1 MTVVVKLWKMGFP
14 PLHHF
19 PNRQTRNKKHQE
31 FFFPSPAPPNI
42 WIGNSVHQHKIP
54 KHQMWYLGTFM
65 WTKSKEDYR
74 CSLSIEV
81 ENSVSLKER
90 KKTARQ
96 RGNFWNFPES
106 YLTLVEDNGGK
117 VKSEESQVS
126 IGWRVC
132 HNFHLSLSKSA
143 VGQEYHGKCKM
154 MMDDAF
160 GRWWWWWWWWWW

>member
-31 FFFPSPAPPNI
+31 FLFPSPAPPN
-42 WIGNSVHQHKIP
+42 GSVILCTKTIYP
-54 KHQMWYLGTFM
+54 K
-65 WTKSKEDYR
+65 TKCGLNQKDYR

-132 HNFHLSLSKSA
+132 QRHIFHLSLLKST
-143 VGQEYHGKCKM
+143 VGKENHGKCKM

-160 GRWWWWWWWWWW
+160 GQWMIIMSAVGSSAHALH